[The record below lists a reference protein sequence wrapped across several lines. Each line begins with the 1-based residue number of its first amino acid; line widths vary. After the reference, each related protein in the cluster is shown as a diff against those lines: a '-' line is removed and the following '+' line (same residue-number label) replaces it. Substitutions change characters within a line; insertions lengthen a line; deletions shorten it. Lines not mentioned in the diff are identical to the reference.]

1 MAECIGHI
9 FRPQVFPLS
18 GSSDLFCERCG
29 ISYHRRTIATM
40 TNSKQSLSVEEAC
53 EKCGD
58 TNGVDEA
65 TELCA
70 DCYFATF
77 GTWPEEED
85 EAAALRSRDTR
96 KEGP

>member
-1 MAECIGHI
+1 
-9 FRPQVFPLS
+9 
-18 GSSDLFCERCG
+18 
-29 ISYHRRTIATM
+29 M

-58 TNGVDEA
+58 TYGVDEA

-77 GTWPEEED
+77 GTWPEED
-85 EAAALRSRDTR
+85 EAAALPSRDTR